1 MSRFWPTLEDLKV
14 ISLDLRLFARS
25 ERSLEELAREI
36 LRRRGEAS
44 VATLAAELL
53 QDYAS
58 RSASEKCAFF
68 EALIHTFGPDTARL
82 DEAIAAYQSQPDP
95 KTAQALER
103 AAEPQRQAL
112 IRLLNAAP
120 GGTLAI
126 IRMREDLLR
135 LLPDKP
141 DLRPV
146 DTDFAHLL
154 MSWFNRGFLSISRID
169 WHTPAVVLEK
179 IIAYEAV
186 HQIRDWTDLRRR
198 LEDDRRCF
206 AFFHPALPDEP
217 LIFVEV
223 ALTNGLATSVQAVL
237 DAEVGAAQDADTAT
251 FYSISNCQRGLKNV
265 AFGNFLLK
273 QVVGDLK
280 FAIPQLRQFA
290 TLSPVPGFNQWL
302 QTTHPDSDA
311 TKAAESVE
319 PNEPHREL
327 LLSACAYYLT
337 AAKKGMYPLDPVARF
352 HLRNGAVL
360 EQINWAADTSPSGMA
375 ASAGIMVNYLYDE
388 KQLFPNHE
396 AFVETGEVQASKSVR
411 GLAKKGEGIK

>member
-1 MSRFWPTLEDLKV
+1 MSRFWPSLDDLK
-14 ISLDLRLFARS
+14 SLGLDRRFFARTT
-25 ERSLEELAREI
+25 RSLEDLAREI

-53 QDYAS
+53 EDYAS
-58 RSASEKCAFF
+58 TSEAEKAAFF
-68 EALIHTFGPDTARL
+68 ETLLKSFGPDGKAL
-82 DEAIAAYQSQPDP
+82 NVAISAYLEDP
-95 KTAQALER
+95 NPVTAQALER
-103 AAEPQRQAL
+103 AAEPERQAL

-126 IRMREDLLR
+126 IRMREDLLA
-135 LLPDKP
+135 LLPERN
-141 DLRPV
+141 DLQPV
-146 DTDFAHLL
+146 DTDFEHLL
-154 MSWFNRGFLSISRID
+154 KSWFNRGFLSVRRID

-186 HQIRDWTDLRRR
+186 HQIRDWSDLRRR

-223 ALTNGLATSVQAVL
+223 ALTKGLATSVQDVL
-237 DAEVGAAQDADTAT
+237 EAEVGAAEDAVTAT

-280 FAIPQLRQFA
+280 VDVPALRQFA
-290 TLSPVPGFNQWL
+290 TLSPVPGFVRWL
-302 QTTHPDSDA
+302 ASEHAESHLTIAAAEAEPSEA
-311 TKAAESVE
+311 NKAA
-319 PNEPHREL
+319 L
-327 LLSACAYYLT
+327 LGACAHYLT
-337 AAKKGMYPLDPVARF
+337 SAKKGIYPLDPVARF

-360 EQINWAADTSPSGMA
+360 EQINWAADTSASGIA

-388 KQLFPNHE
+388 KRLFSNHE
-396 AFVETGEVQASKSVR
+396 TFIETGQVQTSTAVR
-411 GLAKKGEGIK
+411 NLAKKGEALQ